1 METTKYGIF
10 VDSFDGHSLGAKDRN
25 DYHCSMNLSAGYMTS
40 QVTANNFKIKANTE
54 TSTNIV
60 ITRDKILLPYIETNF
75 LSQMDATKTTQLND
89 FIYGVFNGTILSMP
103 ESDIAKSFIDPEI
116 LNTDASDEA
125 PAEDFFHSI
134 NDSISRT
141 YK

>member
-1 METTKYGIF
+1 
-10 VDSFDGHSLGAKDRN
+10 
-25 DYHCSMNLSAGYMTS
+25 
-40 QVTANNFKIKANTE
+40 
-54 TSTNIV
+54 
-60 ITRDKILLPYIETNF
+60 
-75 LSQMDATKTTQLND
+75 MDATKTTQLND